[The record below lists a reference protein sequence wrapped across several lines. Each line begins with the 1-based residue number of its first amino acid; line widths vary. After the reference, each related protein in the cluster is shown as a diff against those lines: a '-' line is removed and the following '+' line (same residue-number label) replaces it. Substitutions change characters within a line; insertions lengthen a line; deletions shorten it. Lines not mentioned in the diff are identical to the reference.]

1 MSKHISKS
9 SSVKKK
15 VEKMDE
21 RYLLLHDMYGK
32 RVMTPL
38 EKYGWR
44 LQQHEL
50 KRQHRDAMQS
60 NAVKSEQRV
69 KIDWLWLWEDWR
81 VWALAAILLAII
93 ILTIISY
100 SNNVV
105 VNKNKEIPTYS
116 IDEVK
121 QSESQPMSESQQV
134 FKDVVMGSVG
144 SVIVEWMDVIVLLIV
159 LGFIISV
166 FVKMSRIFK

>member
-1 MSKHISKS
+1 
-9 SSVKKK
+9 
-15 VEKMDE
+15 MDE
-21 RYLLLHDMYGK
+21 RYLHVHDTYGK
-32 RVMTPL
+32 RVATPL

-44 LQQHEL
+44 LKWNEV

-60 NAVKSEQRV
+60 NAVKSEQSV
-69 KIDWLWLWEDWR
+69 KIDWSWLWRDWR

-105 VNKNKEIPTYS
+105 VNKNKEIPTYT
-116 IDEVK
+116 IDEVR

-134 FKDVVMGSVG
+134 FKDIVVQGMGSVG

-159 LGFIISV
+159 LGFILNV